1 MLLKY
6 IVSNFKSIG
15 HPVEF
20 SMIPTENNNTDAR
33 FFTNL
38 HTKYGD
44 YKVLRRGA
52 FFGPNASGK
61 SNFIE
66 SIDFAKEYITEARKS
81 GTGTGVPQFK
91 VNIEDLNNT
100 SVFQFI
106 FFVNGCIYEYGFS
119 LTTNCVSEEW
129 LMLFSNDTFIPLFTR
144 VTDENDITEIDIED
158 EFEQSGSTNRELIEL
173 LKLTM
178 KSKQKNLLFLY
189 KLKENGNQ
197 TAEEIIDWFENIQ
210 VIFPTSKIKWLPRR
224 VKDDENF
231 QKFLSDTLN
240 KLDTGVSEI
249 KVVGGEINFQD
260 FAEKFHF
267 PKDLIN
273 DVKNNKSGMLNINGK
288 YFIFFEKD
296 DKTTFLQLKFEH
308 KLLGENAQFDI
319 DDESDG
325 TQRLLDLLPILFIN
339 MQKNNN
345 TLFFVDEID
354 RSLHTKLSKYI
365 LQTFLNNSENSFNQI
380 VFTTHDVNLINVKDF
395 SKEEI
400 WFIEKNNSGETSLKP
415 FSDFE
420 ISENQNVVKDYLNG
434 RFGAVPVIRGE
445 F

>member
-119 LTTNCVSEEW
+119 LTKNCVSEEW
-129 LMLFSNDTFIPLFTR
+129 LMLFSNGTFIPLFTR

-158 EFEQSGSTNRELIEL
+158 EFEQSGSPNRELIEL
-173 LKLTM
+173 LKLSM
-178 KSKQKNLLFLY
+178 KSKQKNQLFLY

-210 VIFPTSKIKWLPRR
+210 IIFPTSKIKSLPLS
-224 VKDDENF
+224 VKKDKEF
-231 QKFLSDTLN
+231 QQFLSNTLN

-249 KVVGGEINFQD
+249 KVVGKKFNFQD
-260 FAEKFHF
+260 FAEKFQL
-267 PKDLIN
+267 PDELIST
-273 DVKNNKSGMLNINGK
+273 VENNKSGIINLDGK
-288 YFIFFEKD
+288 YFIFFEENE
-296 DKTTFLQLKFEH
+296 KTTIFRLECEH
-308 KLLGENAQFDI
+308 KLHGKSVSFRI

-325 TQRLLDLLPILFIN
+325 TQRLLDLLPILFD